1 MHYFYQLPIQINT
14 LSIGMNISPL
24 KKSALYQFNL
34 KTNTMKRF
42 YLFVL
47 LIIGT
52 WPIVNANQQ
61 TQSYLN
67 VGDWF
72 ECEMEFIDNV
82 PVFRNHWANNDS
94 ISTSQFYV
102 VTRFSLKERLND
114 STEIWSYK
122 IIRYRSLSR
131 GFSTKHENDETKLYC
146 FDTWY
151 PDYLSENIDSIRQN
165 LTGEIRLIN
174 GELDNHKYNYGKFS
188 FGLTTLFTE
197 KKQGSFYS
205 STLSGLDISIHLQV
219 ENIVSL
225 VFSTKNLNKET
236 GKLGN
241 RYSVDNLNFIPAD
254 SASFII
260 KPHNSQSTP
269 NTYTAYFEPHG
280 LAYAF
285 TDKYQQKVLA
295 ITQSSFNIPNKAVI
309 TLVDMRKKPEK
320 INKNLYLVGLW
331 PQNQSHII
339 SKIENK
345 VNGNTQ
351 YTYEL
356 KCGVEFIVNS
366 GMASTRPMDL
376 FVSPG
381 DSIQIIIQDRTVLYQ
396 GNTYTIDT
404 MLFAGTDNFKN
415 PHEKPALSNET
426 IQDSD
431 FSNEYKTYLLLSAKI
446 QEEYKHILKENPNL
460 DKYKKA
466 LVDFTYL
473 KSYHYNGLFEHKN
486 DATFISLGNRYRE
499 NIAYEWGAPLSSDF
513 RIKYYRA
520 LSNLNHFA
528 LYGQLFK
535 ILNSPIDLNRENYY
549 NEYLKMCADT
559 LLTQKLSAHIE
570 GIKSIAAGEQLPI
583 TELIRENGDKIN
595 IMPAKGK
602 YGLLFLHDYPLH
614 YSQFRKA
621 LGNYNNDKIQ
631 LISYCI
637 TGKSDSLLQQVPSS
651 LSEADSLII
660 KGNYKMSPSIYNYL
674 NTSLSNKILL
684 YNDKGVIICSSSY
697 YKPHDSPEKSYSDLL
712 SNAIRAFES
721 RPKTTNSTK
730 QILFVL
736 FISVLGTGLLAVL
749 IYRFQTKR
757 IKKRNEREQLIQQLK
772 LKSVQSQLN
781 PHFLFNALNSIQVLI
796 KSNDTK
802 QANKY
807 LVGFSGLLR
816 NVLQN
821 ADKQLVTLTDE
832 LEMVKRYCEL
842 EKLRINF
849 DCKVDVNTTMDI
861 DLIEVPYML
870 FQPLIE
876 NAVKHGIA
884 KSAAKG
890 MLQIQIR
897 EADSELRIYITDN
910 GPGINGTSLEK
921 LSIKGKGLRL
931 CAEKLESIYGN
942 EAEFV
947 ILDANPGTRVSIKLN
962 IG

>member
-1 MHYFYQLPIQINT
+1 
-14 LSIGMNISPL
+14 
-24 KKSALYQFNL
+24 
-34 KTNTMKRF
+34 MKRF
-42 YLFVL
+42 YLFFL

-52 WPIVNANQQ
+52 WTIVNANQQ
-61 TQSYLN
+61 TQSHLK

-94 ISTSQFYV
+94 ISTSQCYI
-102 VTRFSLKERLND
+102 VTRFSLKERPND

-122 IIRYRSLSR
+122 IIRHRSLSR
-131 GFSTKHENDETKLYC
+131 GFSPKHENDKTKLYC

-151 PDYLSENIDSIRQN
+151 PDYLSEKIDSIRQN

-174 GELDNHKYNYGKFS
+174 GELDNHKYNYGECS

-197 KKQGSFYS
+197 NEQGSFYS

-225 VFSTKNLNKET
+225 IFSAKNLNKET

-241 RYSVDNLNFIPAD
+241 RYSVDNLNFIPAN
-254 SASFII
+254 STSFII
-260 KPHNSQSTP
+260 KPRNSQSTP

-295 ITQSSFNIPNKAVI
+295 ITQASFDIPNKAVI
-309 TLVDMRKKPEK
+309 TLVDVRKKPEK

-339 SKIENK
+339 SKIENE

-351 YTYEL
+351 YTYKL
-356 KCGVEFIVNS
+356 KCGVGFIVNS
-366 GMASTRPMDL
+366 GTVSTFPMDL

-381 DSIQIIIQDRTVLYQ
+381 DSIQIIIKDRNVLYQ
-396 GNTYTIDT
+396 GKTYTIDT
-404 MLFAGTDNFKN
+404 MLFAGTNNYKY
-415 PHEKPALSNET
+415 PHAKPVLTNET
-426 IQDSD
+426 IQNSD
-431 FSNEYKTYLLLSAKI
+431 FSNEYKAYLLLEKRI
-446 QEEYKHILKENPNL
+446 EDEYRNINNKTHNIFQ
-460 DKYKKA
+460 YKVA
-466 LVDFTYL
+466 YADFTYL
-473 KSYHYNGLFEHKN
+473 KSYHYNDLFDLRSEG
-486 DATFISLGNRYRE
+486 TFISYGNRVRE
-499 NIAYEWGAPLSSDF
+499 IKMYESGSPLVNKF
-513 RIKYYRA
+513 EYEYYRS
-520 LSNLNHFA
+520 LSLFNHFSQFDQ
-528 LYGQLFK
+528 LYRT
-535 ILNSPIDLNRENYY
+535 LNDPINLDRQEYY
-549 NEYLKMCADT
+549 DEYLKICGDT
-559 LLTQKLSAHIE
+559 MITNALNQHIE
-570 GIKSIAAGEQLPI
+570 GVKSLSVGKQLPFKTLI
-583 TELIRENGDKIN
+583 TGQGEEVEIL
-595 IMPAKGK
+595 PARGK
-602 YGLLFLHDYPLH
+602 YAMLYIDLWEETPIQFIKQIGNFNKEQIQYIT
-614 YSQFRKA
+614 YSISGKNTDSSHQSVPTTLA
-621 LGNYNNDKIQ
+621 EVDSLNLYGNY
-631 LISYCI
+631 
-637 TGKSDSLLQQVPSS
+637 V
-651 LSEADSLII
+651 
-660 KGNYKMSPSIYNYL
+660 MFPSITNFL
-674 NTSLSNKILL
+674 KTSFGNVILL
-684 YNDKGVIICSSSY
+684 YDDKG
-697 YKPHDSPEKSYSDLL
+697 
-712 SNAIRAFES
+712 
-721 RPKTTNSTK
+721 
-730 QILFVL
+730 QILYSSTFNKFGKLNGKTYAEIFNEVIANSKAEKRNELKDFIVPKLPAILISIFLTFL
-736 FISVLGTGLLAVL
+736 FYQL
-749 IYRFQTKR
+749 R
-757 IKKRNEREQLIQQLK
+757 ILQLKKRNNRKKLIQELK

-781 PHFLFNALNSIQVLI
+781 PHFLFNALNSIQVLV

-821 ADKQLVTLTDE
+821 ADKQLVPLTDE

-849 DCKVDVNTTMDI
+849 DCKVDVNTTMPI

-876 NAVKHGIA
+876 NAIKHGIA
-884 KSAAKG
+884 KSAVKG
-890 MLQIQIR
+890 MLQIQIK

-910 GPGINGTSLEK
+910 GPGINSTSLEN
-921 LSIKGKGLRL
+921 LSIKGKGLKL

-947 ILDANPGTRVSIKLN
+947 ILDANPGTKVSIKLN

>member
-1 MHYFYQLPIQINT
+1 
-14 LSIGMNISPL
+14 
-24 KKSALYQFNL
+24 
-34 KTNTMKRF
+34 MKRF
-42 YLFVL
+42 YLFFL
-47 LIIGT
+47 LVIGT
-52 WPIVNANQQ
+52 WTNVNANQQ
-61 TQSYLN
+61 KQSYLK

-94 ISTSQFYV
+94 ISPTQCYI
-102 VTRFSLKERLND
+102 VTRFNLKERLND

-122 IIRYRSLSR
+122 IIRHRSLSP

-151 PDYLSENIDSIRQN
+151 PNYLSENIDSIRQN

-174 GELDNHKYNYGKFS
+174 GELDNHKYNYGEFS
-188 FGLTTLFTE
+188 FSLTTLFTE
-197 KKQGSFYS
+197 NEQGSFYS
-205 STLSGLDISIHLQV
+205 SSLSGLDISIHLQV

-225 VFSTKNLNKET
+225 IFSAKNLNKGAE
-236 GKLGN
+236 KLGN
-241 RYSVDNLNFIPAD
+241 RYSVDNLNFTPAN
-254 SASFII
+254 SASFNI
-260 KPHNSQSTP
+260 KPHNLQSTP
-269 NTYTAYFEPHG
+269 NTYTAYFESHG

-295 ITQSSFNIPNKAVI
+295 ITQASFDIPNKAII
-309 TLVDMRKKPEK
+309 TLIDAREKPEK
-320 INKNLYLVGLW
+320 INENLYLVDLW
-331 PQNQSHII
+331 PQNQSHVI
-339 SKIENK
+339 SKKENEL
-345 VNGNTQ
+345 NGKTQ

-356 KCGVEFIVNS
+356 KCGVEFIVNA
-366 GMASTRPMDL
+366 GTASIRPMDL
-376 FVSPG
+376 FVCPE
-381 DSIQIIIQDRTVLYQ
+381 DSIQIIIQDSTVLFQ
-396 GNTYTIDT
+396 GKSYTIDT
-404 MLFAGTDNFKN
+404 MLFEGTNNYKY
-415 PHEKPALSNET
+415 PHAKPALTSET
-426 IQDSD
+426 IQRSD
-431 FSNEYKTYLLLSAKI
+431 FSNEYKAYLMLSAKI
-446 QEEYKHILKENPNL
+446 HEEYENILKENPTL

-473 KSYHYNGLFEHKN
+473 KSYHYNGLFEHRN
-486 DATFISLGNRYRE
+486 DATFISMSNHYRE

-513 RIKYYRA
+513 RIKYYRV

-535 ILNSPIDLNRENYY
+535 ILNNSIDLDHENYY

-570 GIKSIAAGEQLPI
+570 GVRSIEVGKLLPI
-583 TELIRENGDKIN
+583 TELLRENGDKIN
-595 IMPAKGK
+595 ILPAKGK
-602 YGLLFLHDYPLH
+602 YGLLFLHDYPLD

-621 LGNYNNDKIQ
+621 LGNYNNNKIQ

-637 TGKSDSLLQQVPSS
+637 TGKSDSLLKQVPSS

-660 KGNYKMSPSIYNYL
+660 KGNYKMYPSIYNYL
-674 NTSLSNKILL
+674 NTTLSNKILL
-684 YNDKGVIICSSSY
+684 YNDKGTIIYSSSY
-697 YKPHDSPEKSYSDLL
+697 YKPYDSPEKSYADILN
-712 SNAIRAFES
+712 NAIRAFES

-736 FISVLGTGLLAVL
+736 FISILGTGLLAVL

-796 KSNDTK
+796 KSNDIK
-802 QANKY
+802 QADKY

-816 NVLQN
+816 TVLQN

-832 LEMVKRYCEL
+832 LEMVERYCDL

-849 DCKVDVNTTMDI
+849 DCELDVDTTMDI
-861 DLIEVPYML
+861 GLIEVPYML
-870 FQPLIE
+870 LQPLIE

-884 KSAAKG
+884 KTAAKG
-890 MLQIQIR
+890 MLQIQIK
-897 EADSELRIYITDN
+897 EANSELRIYITDN
-910 GPGINGTSLEK
+910 GPGINGTSIEK
-921 LSIKGKGLRL
+921 LSIKGKGLKL
-931 CAEKLESIYGN
+931 CTEKLESIYGN

-947 ILDANPGTRVSIKLN
+947 ISDANPGTRVSIKIK